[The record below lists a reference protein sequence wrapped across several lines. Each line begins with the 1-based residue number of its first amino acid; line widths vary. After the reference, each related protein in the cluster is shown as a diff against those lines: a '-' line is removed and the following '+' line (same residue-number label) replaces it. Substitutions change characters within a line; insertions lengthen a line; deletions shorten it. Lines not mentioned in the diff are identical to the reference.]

1 MITVIN
7 EKGNVAFINESE
19 CVSVVYNK
27 EDRMVRASPI
37 QHTADTGLPMND
49 MKFFDV
55 VSVAYVN
62 EAHPTSQIFQEDK
75 KPAPKGDFE
84 NDKIMVLYEELDR
97 IETEE
102 RERQKKEHP
111 NWRSVQKAGSACRF
125 INVAKSADI
134 ETVGQLLDFGRSD
147 FEKLR
152 HMGRKCADLVTQG
165 LTNLYRIE
173 KW

>member
-1 MITVIN
+1 MITVID

-27 EDRMVRASPI
+27 DDRMVRACPI
-37 QHTADTGLPMND
+37 QRTADIGLPMND

-55 VSVAYVN
+55 VSVTYNN
-62 EAHPTSQIFQEDK
+62 EAHPTSQIFQEEK
-75 KPAPKGDFE
+75 NPAPKGDFE

-102 RERQKKEHP
+102 RERQKKKHP

-165 LTNLYRIE
+165 LTNLYGID